1 MRGIAGRWE
10 PLILFLS
17 ILTIYRKI
25 QSIAP
30 GTSESYKK
38 EKIYTMLDFRRLF
51 YFCTI
56 VEQGQISRAAK
67 CLHVSQPTLSQS
79 LRELEDELGLT
90 LIHRA
95 GGAWQVTERGRAFYQ
110 EAQRILTQL
119 NDLAQNIG
127 SPHAGDAGIFGEA
140 RVGCSSF
147 CLSFFLKALPRMER
161 EYPGIRV
168 RVMVADNI
176 TLETQIQHHGLDFA
190 LLQLPLMYSNCMSIS
205 LGEQHYAAVYSPLLQ
220 APSDFVVSLEELAR
234 HPLLLSRRWSNGDTF
249 RPFII
254 ALQKKRLK
262 ARILLD
268 TPTSHILLDMLP
280 GLPAVAI
287 LPNTEIPSDRAAAFA
302 VRRVDL
308 PQLVFHPSIV
318 HRQDS
323 NLSGQA
329 DKLIELILT
338 EAGLPR
344 S

>member
-1 MRGIAGRWE
+1 
-10 PLILFLS
+10 
-17 ILTIYRKI
+17 
-25 QSIAP
+25 
-30 GTSESYKK
+30 
-38 EKIYTMLDFRRLF
+38 MLDFRRLL

-56 VEQGQISRAAK
+56 VEQDQISRAAK

-127 SPHAGDAGIFGEA
+127 SPHVGDAGIFGEA

-147 CLSFFLKALPRMER
+147 CLSFFLNVLPRMER

-168 RVMVADNI
+168 RVMIADNI
-176 TLETQIQHHGLDFA
+176 TLETQVQHHGLDFA
-190 LLQLPLMYSNCMSIS
+190 LLQLPLIYGNCAFIP
-205 LGEQHYAAVYSPLLQ
+205 LGEQHYVAAYSPLLP
-220 APSDFVVSLEELAR
+220 APPDFVVSLEELAR

-254 ALQKKRLK
+254 AMQEKGLK
-262 ARILLD
+262 ARIILD
-268 TPTSHILLDMLP
+268 TPASHILLDMLS

-287 LPNTEIPSDRAAAFA
+287 LPNTEIPPAREAAFA

-318 HRQDS
+318 HRKDRY
-323 NLSGQA
+323 LSAQA
-329 DKLIELILT
+329 DKLIDLILA

-344 S
+344 P